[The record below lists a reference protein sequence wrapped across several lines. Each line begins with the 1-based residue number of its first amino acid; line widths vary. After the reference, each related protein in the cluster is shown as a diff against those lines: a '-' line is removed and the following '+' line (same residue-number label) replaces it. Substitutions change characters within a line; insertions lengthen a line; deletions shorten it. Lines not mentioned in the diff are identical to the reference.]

1 MAPANPLKPGKLKP
15 GDTVCLVAPASATID
30 WAPFQRGKRLLEERG
45 FRVIEGKHIR
55 ETRLLFAGE
64 DAARGDDINRAFAD
78 DSVDAVMCVRGGA
91 GTARILPHIDFA
103 VIQQNPKIF
112 IGYSDITALQLAILA
127 RCGLVTFYG
136 PMLATDLGGS
146 FTRFTEQSLLETLT
160 TTDERIEMRKR
171 PGKKILT
178 LCPGEAYG
186 QLVGGCLSIIVA
198 TLGTKWEVDTHDK
211 ILFFEDIDEFPHRI
225 DRYLTQLLLAN
236 KLQKASAILFGAL
249 SRCEYPPR
257 HEYAGLRVST
267 LDIIREQVVP
277 LGKPC
282 LYGLPFGHTRDKLTM
297 PNGGYA
303 FVDATNQRVLLDPAV
318 S

>member
-1 MAPANPLKPGKLKP
+1 MAPADPLKPRKLKA

-45 FRVIEGKHIR
+45 FQVIEGKHIR

-64 DAARGDDINRAFAD
+64 DAARADDINRAFAD

-146 FTRFTEQSLLETLT
+146 FSRFSEQSLFETLT

-171 PGKKILT
+171 PGKKLLT
-178 LCPGEAYG
+178 VCPGEAYG
-186 QLVGGCLSIIVA
+186 QLVGGCLSIIAA
-198 TLGTKWEVDTHDK
+198 TLGTEWEVDTRDK
-211 ILFFEDIDEFPHRI
+211 ILFIEDIDELPHRI
-225 DRYLTQLLLAN
+225 DRYLTQLLLAD
-236 KLQKASAILFGAL
+236 KLQNASAILFGAL
-249 SRCEYPPR
+249 SRSEYPPR
-257 HEYAGLRVST
+257 HEYARLRVST
-267 LDIIREQVVP
+267 LDIIRERIVP

-303 FVDATNQRVLLDPAV
+303 FVDATNQRVLFDPAV

>member
-1 MAPANPLKPGKLKP
+1 
-15 GDTVCLVAPASATID
+15 
-30 WAPFQRGKRLLEERG
+30 
-45 FRVIEGKHIR
+45 
-55 ETRLLFAGE
+55 
-64 DAARGDDINRAFAD
+64 
-78 DSVDAVMCVRGGA
+78 
-91 GTARILPHIDFA
+91 
-103 VIQQNPKIF
+103 
-112 IGYSDITALQLAILA
+112 
-127 RCGLVTFYG
+127 
-136 PMLATDLGGS
+136 
-146 FTRFTEQSLLETLT
+146 
-160 TTDERIEMRKR
+160 
-171 PGKKILT
+171 
-178 LCPGEAYG
+178 
-186 QLVGGCLSIIVA
+186 
-198 TLGTKWEVDTHDK
+198 LGTKWEIDTHDK